1 MVNSVPETLHGLVSH
16 FSPSGQERAA
26 VDWLMARMHSL
37 GADKS
42 FRDEAGN
49 AVGVWGGGPK
59 QVILLGHID
68 TVPGEIEMRV
78 ARSKLGENKLY
89 GRGTV
94 DAKGPL
100 ACFVDGAAAV
110 GAVEGWQVVVI
121 GAVGEETDSVGARF
135 LVDKYRPDFLVV
147 GEPNRWDRMAL
158 GYKGAAWANVT
169 VRAEQFHTAHAG
181 ASACETAVET
191 WLAVKAFG
199 ESFNEGRQKIFE
211 QLLLSLRGMDSG
223 SDGWEQWAR
232 LSIGARL
239 PVDLPPDEWYE
250 RLREVA
256 AGAQVEPVGYPIP
269 AWACEKNSALVRA
282 FLNGIRATGGTPGF
296 VYKTGT
302 ADLNVVAPVWRCP
315 SLVYG
320 PGDSA
325 LDHTPNENIDLDE
338 YEKAV
343 AVLAAA
349 LRRLFSGG

>member
-1 MVNSVPETLHGLVSH
+1 MASSVPETLLGLVTH
-16 FSPSGQERAA
+16 FSPSGAERAA
-26 VDWLMARMHSL
+26 VDWLVTRMQFL
-37 GADKS
+37 GAGKA

-49 AVGVWGGGPK
+49 AVGLWGSGPK
-59 QVILLGHID
+59 QIILLGHID
-68 TVPGEIEMRV
+68 TVPGEIQVEQIGN
-78 ARSKLGENKLY
+78 LLY
-89 GRGTV
+89 GRGSV

-100 ACFVDGAAAV
+100 ACFVDGAASV
-110 GAVEGWQVVVI
+110 GAVDGWQIVVI
-121 GAVGEETDSVGARF
+121 GAVGEETDSDGARY

-158 GYKGAAWANVT
+158 GYKGSAWANVT

-199 ESFNEGRQKIFE
+199 DSFNQGRQKVFE

-223 SDGWEQWAR
+223 SDGLEQWAR

-239 PVDLPPDEWYE
+239 PVDLPPDEWYA

-256 AGAQVEPVGYPIP
+256 AGAEVEAVGYPIP

-302 ADLNVVAPVWRCP
+302 ADLNIVAPVWRCP
-315 SLVYG
+315 ALVYG

-325 LDHTPNENIDLDE
+325 LDHTPNEHIDLME
-338 YEKAV
+338 YAKAV
-343 AVLAAA
+343 DALTGA
-349 LRRLFSGG
+349 LRHLTGI

>member
-1 MVNSVPETLHGLVSH
+1 MANSIPETLHGLVSH

-26 VDWLMARMHSL
+26 VDWLVARMQSL
-37 GADKS
+37 GAEEA

-49 AVGVWGGGPK
+49 AVGVWGNGPK

-68 TVPGEIEMRV
+68 TVPGEIKVEQIGN
-78 ARSKLGENKLY
+78 LLY

-100 ACFVDGAAAV
+100 ACFVDGAASV
-110 GAVEGWQVVVI
+110 GAVEDWQIVVI
-121 GAVGEETDSVGARF
+121 GAVGEEKDSDGARY
-135 LVDKYRPDFLVV
+135 LLDKYRPDFLVV

-158 GYKGAAWANVT
+158 GYKGSAWANVT

-191 WLAVKAFG
+191 WLAVRAFG
-199 ESFNEGRQKIFE
+199 DSFNEGRQKIFE

-223 SDGWEQWAR
+223 SDGLEQWAR

-239 PVDLPPDEWYE
+239 PVDLPPDDWYE

-256 AGAQVEPVGYPIP
+256 AGAQVEPAGYPVP
-269 AWACEKNSALVRA
+269 AWACEKNSVLVRA
-282 FLNGIRATGGTPGF
+282 FLNGIRAVGGTPGF

-302 ADLNVVAPVWRCP
+302 ADLNIVAPVWRCP
-315 SLVYG
+315 ALVYG

-325 LDHTPNENIDLDE
+325 LDHTPNEHIDLGE

-349 LRRLFSGG
+349 LRHLMGLK

>member
-1 MVNSVPETLHGLVSH
+1 MANSVPETLHGLVSH
-16 FSPSGQERAA
+16 FSPSGQERTA

-37 GADKS
+37 GADQS

-49 AVGVWGGGPK
+49 AVGVWGVGPK

-68 TVPGEIEMRV
+68 TVPGEIKVEQIGN
-78 ARSKLGENKLY
+78 LLH

-135 LVDKYRPDFLVV
+135 LVDKYHPDFLVV

-158 GYKGAAWANVT
+158 GYKGSAWANVT

-191 WLAVKAFG
+191 WLAVRAFG
-199 ESFNEGRQKIFE
+199 DSFNEGRQKIFE

-223 SDGWEQWAR
+223 SDGLEQWAR

-282 FLNGIRATGGTPGF
+282 FLNGIRAAGGTPGF

-325 LDHTPNENIDLDE
+325 LDHTPNEHIDLGE